1 MIPKI
6 AILKCGKGHID
17 KVKIL
22 MGEKLYVRNNTQKE
36 IPRINEIFRFLN
48 TNPCLKN

>member
-1 MIPKI
+1 MPKI
-6 AILKCGKGHID
+6 ATLKCGKGHID

-22 MGEKLYVRNNTQKE
+22 VGEKLYIRNNTPKGF
-36 IPRINEIFRFLN
+36 PRINEIFRFLN